1 MGRKSVAELFIP
13 TSSSSLASRSDWY
26 RRHARGTRGHQRQ
39 RFVVTLLIRSSVLPL
54 VVMPLQRLTPNRLL
68 ALSADKASVGAKAGA
83 IEAHPE
89 RRFKAALEKYIEDE
103 ASLCLHLPFSSSN
116 LCHASYLRDSPF
128 IALHIPPLA
137 LSNSNPVFDS
147 SSTRRGSSSNSRS
160 IQTTHSTRSVPPSLC
175 PLHHL
180 HQSPSAFFLHRPS
193 LSLSDI
199 LLPSFPRSRP
209 SSTLPTL
216 CSLPPVRL
224 ALLIFLRVYRSP
236 SPTTPPKRTRSPP
249 TRLSSR
255 TRRGGCSRRTGPR

>member
-103 ASLCLHLPFSSSN
+103 LPVIRKEVRLAYVFIFPSLLLICVTHHTYAIRHSSLSTSLPLPSQTATRSSTP
-116 LCHASYLRDSPF
+116 AVQGE
-128 IALHIPPLA
+128 ALHPIQEASRQPIQPGPFLPLSA
-137 LSNSNPVFDS
+137 LCII
-147 SSTRRGSSSNSRS
+147 S
-160 IQTTHSTRSVPPSLC
+160 INHPRPSFC
-175 PLHHL
+175 TGPL
-180 HQSPSAFFLHRPS
+180 S
-193 LSLSDI
+193 LSLTFFSPLSLALV
-199 LLPSFPRSRP
+199 LLRPFPRFALFPLFVSR
-209 SSTLPTL
+209 
-216 CSLPPVRL
+216 
-224 ALLIFLRVYRSP
+224 F
-236 SPTTPPKRTRSPP
+236 
-249 TRLSSR
+249 
-255 TRRGGCSRRTGPR
+255 